1 MVRTEAMKL
10 LAFKFQEEKC
20 VVLGEANQVARGAPR
35 THPGWETWAYVQAAG
50 GWGGQPQAESQPGRF
65 SSGAAGPL
73 KYSVVKQ
80 HTSQLSGQPRPTPM
94 LCIVTDRLVISP
106 NSHEKPGNP

>member
-35 THPGWETWAYVQAAG
+35 TRPGWET
-50 GWGGQPQAESQPGRF
+50 
-65 SSGAAGPL
+65 
-73 KYSVVKQ
+73 
-80 HTSQLSGQPRPTPM
+80 
-94 LCIVTDRLVISP
+94 
-106 NSHEKPGNP
+106 